1 MVSILVDKGTAA
13 EPAGL
18 LKYTE
23 NPINYGILVAAVLI
37 LTTNQVDIILIGGG
51 LAGLAAALDLA
62 GRGHRVAVVE
72 RKQYPFHKVCGEYVS
87 NEVLPYLRRL
97 GADPAELAPAAISQF
112 LLSSPGGR
120 TLTSPLDLGGF
131 GVSRYRL
138 DEFLYQRG
146 LARGVTFHL
155 KSTVTDVAFDPAADQ
170 HHVTLADGR
179 HLTARVV
186 LGTYGKRANLDRQ
199 LQRSFFAQ
207 RSPYLGVK
215 YHLRLPGFPRNVIA
229 LHNFADGYA
238 GISAIEDDKLCF
250 CYLTTRQNLTAHGTI
265 PAMEQAVLARNP
277 HLREILSAAEMLY
290 TQPEV
295 INEISFAPKQP
306 VEQHVLMGGDA
317 AGLITPLCG
326 NGMAMALHGA
336 ALASAAAHDFLS
348 SATTRVAMETAY
360 TQAWHAQF
368 GTRLRVGR
376 AVQRLFGGP
385 VLSELVVGG
394 LRYWPAAVRTLMSRT
409 HGQPF

>member
-1 MVSILVDKGTAA
+1 MLFLVDKGTAA
-13 EPAGL
+13 EPTGL

-23 NPINYGILVAAVLI
+23 NSINYGILAATVLI
-37 LTTNQVDIILIGGG
+37 FTTNEVDILLIGGG

-120 TLTSPLDLGGF
+120 TLSSPLDLGGF

-138 DEFLYQRG
+138 DEFLYRRG

-155 KSTVTDVAFDPAADQ
+155 KSTVTDVAFDPAANE
-170 HHVTLADGR
+170 HRVTLADGR
-179 HLTARVV
+179 QLTARVV

-215 YHLRLPGFPRNVIA
+215 YHLRLPGFPRDVIA

-238 GISAIEDDKLCF
+238 GISAI
-250 CYLTTRQNLTAHGTI
+250 
-265 PAMEQAVLARNP
+265 
-277 HLREILSAAEMLY
+277 
-290 TQPEV
+290 
-295 INEISFAPKQP
+295 
-306 VEQHVLMGGDA
+306 
-317 AGLITPLCG
+317 
-326 NGMAMALHGA
+326 
-336 ALASAAAHDFLS
+336 
-348 SATTRVAMETAY
+348 
-360 TQAWHAQF
+360 
-368 GTRLRVGR
+368 
-376 AVQRLFGGP
+376 
-385 VLSELVVGG
+385 
-394 LRYWPAAVRTLMSRT
+394 
-409 HGQPF
+409 